1 MTSLE
6 ALFWVALAIGCT
18 ALAVTLVALIVT
30 GAMARRDD
38 GPPPGW
44 WDR

>member
-1 MTSLE
+1 MTPLE
-6 ALFWVALAIGCT
+6 GLFWVALAIGCT
-18 ALAVTLVALIVT
+18 GLAVMLVAVIVT

-38 GPPPGW
+38 GAPPGW